1 MLVSSEVTGLITL
14 REMAR
19 DSIKVNCLSVS
30 RQIGAEMPSQY
41 SCLDPDE
48 QTRALSLYDKRWL
61 TFVDWVVDTFGEDS
75 AAHAY
80 RN

>member
-1 MLVSSEVTGLITL
+1 MLVSSEVTGLISL

-19 DSIKVNCLSVS
+19 DSIKVSSLSVS
-30 RQIGAEMPSQY
+30 WQIGAEMPSQY

-48 QTRALSLYDKRWL
+48 QTRALALYDKRWL
-61 TFVDWVVDTFGEDS
+61 TFVDWVVNTFGEDS
-75 AAHAY
+75 AAHAH

>member
-19 DSIKVNCLSVS
+19 DSIKAS
-30 RQIGAEMPSQY
+30 RLQPSAHLRAETSPQY
-41 SCLDPDE
+41 SCLEPVE

>member
-19 DSIKVNCLSVS
+19 DSIKVNRL
-30 RQIGAEMPSQY
+30 RPSTHLRTETSLQY

-61 TFVDWVVDTFGEDS
+61 TFVDWVVNTFGEDL
-75 AAHAY
+75 AAHAH